1 MALADNKAKIQALI
15 AGINAL
21 PNAGSGGGITFVT
34 DETLSLVN
42 GILSVNTT
50 DEAAETDP
58 RPITAQGVYNE
69 FAVIN
74 ALLKTI

>member
-1 MALADNKAKIQALI
+1 MLLNAKFSTSQNMLDAKFEALHKV
-15 AGINAL
+15 
-21 PNAGSGGGITFVT
+21 GSGGAVST
-34 DETLSLVN
+34 DDTLAWKDGKL
-42 GILSVNTT
+42 GVNTT
-50 DEAAETDP
+50 DVAAKDDP